1 MSVTSPCTN
10 NGICNFSISASAAL
24 QCLRFVTPASELV
37 NVDKELA
44 KRRLSILQDALEKI
58 NIKSKKE
65 FLNKTT
71 EVLFENKMKNQNK
84 YFGRDM
90 FLNSII
96 VESNEDLTGQLLNV
110 KINNFNHNS
119 LFGEI
124 IINENKYYAA

>member
-1 MSVTSPCTN
+1 
-10 NGICNFSISASAAL
+10 
-24 QCLRFVTPASELV
+24 
-37 NVDKELA
+37 
-44 KRRLSILQDALEKI
+44 
-58 NIKSKKE
+58 
-65 FLNKTT
+65 
-71 EVLFENKMKNQNK
+71 MKNQNK

-110 KINNFNHNS
+110 KINKFNHNS